1 MSKGNML
8 LGHARGKVG
17 DLVFSR
23 ANGQQ
28 VVRARAAVVKNPQ
41 TQSQMI
47 QRIILNTVAQAYS
60 KMQPIVDHSF
70 EGIPAGQKTMSAF
83 MRTNINTLR
92 GRVAAAIAD
101 PTQSLEEV
109 RAFVPIGSNGFAS
122 NAFRV
127 SSGSLPALVPE
138 VANNT
143 TATVA
148 LGGVTYAEILEALGL
163 QRGDQL
169 TFMMVTGTDMDST
182 LFHYSRIILDP
193 TNTDGSQAAL
203 NSDLIVGGAVNLPS
217 PRNTGEFQTLSI
229 DAQGVLT
236 FHVGNNTRQVLCVAV
251 IVSRKGDDG
260 TWKRSNADLV
270 LNETALSGLLSMAE
284 CLQMFEEG
292 GISTLSSLYLNNAG
306 AGALALTGDA
316 ANAAIIVTTQAGT
329 TVVIDS
335 LTLEFWPGSSST
347 FKYYI
352 AHGGGVDYCIRL
364 GNEGSAGY
372 GRYLCDVRNESVDG
386 SQYWA
391 SDMGIQPLPAENLR
405 LHLMGYNTDFAS
417 WLLAH
422 GVPFEAIAYANAAE

>member
-41 TQSQMI
+41 TQAQMI

-70 EGIPAGQKTMSAF
+70 EGVPAGQKTMSAF

-92 GRVAAAIAD
+92 ARVAAAIAD

-109 RAFVPIGSNGFAS
+109 RAFVPIGSNGYAS

-138 VANNT
+138 VVSNT
-143 TATVA
+143 TASVA
-148 LGGVTYAEILEALGL
+148 LGGVTYAEIIESLGL

-193 TNTDGSQAAL
+193 TNTDGTPAAL
-203 NSDLIVGGAVNLPS
+203 NSDLLVGGAVNLPS

-229 DAQGVLT
+229 DAEGVLT
-236 FHVGNNTRQVLCVAV
+236 FHVGNNNRQVLCVAV
-251 IVSRKGDDG
+251 IVSRKGEDG

-270 LNETALSGLLSMAE
+270 LNDTALTGLLSMAE

-306 AGALALTGDA
+306 AGAVALTGDA
-316 ANAAIIVTTQAGT
+316 ANAAISVTTQAGT

-335 LTLEFWPGSSST
+335 LTLEDWPDSTST
-347 FKYYI
+347 FKYYV

-364 GNEGSAGY
+364 GNEGSPLY
-372 GRYLCDVRNESVDG
+372 GRFLCAPRNAATDG
-386 SQYWA
+386 TQYWA
-391 SDMGIQPLPAENLR
+391 SDMGTTVQPAENIRVEVL
-405 LHLMGYNTDFAS
+405 GFNTDFAN

-422 GVPFEAIAYANAAE
+422 GVPFTAIAQVGASE